1 MANYGQLAL
10 RDPALAALLGA
21 LPGSDFGSEFGTSAD
36 DGQAYG
42 MHGQAGVIP
51 DRGADIGAEFGA
63 EFGYYGYGADVAPP
77 AMPHMAQH
85 MAHRGHAP
93 IHPEHAQLLRA
104 HHHRQH
110 QTEVRERLLEPNKG
124 STTKVERYDF
134 SLNQTLTIGTPV
146 VVDMSLQPSVTLRP
160 QRLICNAPA
169 PGFVSFLTIQV
180 ANVAV
185 TVGNAT
191 DAYSYS
197 AVAVGSHLDCPT
209 LSPANRATLA
219 GTYSGYSPVGYAPAS
234 LFLFVSTFQGP
245 ATIVA

>member
-1 MANYGQLAL
+1 M

-21 LPGSDFGSEFGTSAD
+21 LPGSDFGAEFGGEYD
-36 DGQAYG
+36 MNG
-42 MHGQAGVIP
+42 MAGVTP
-51 DRGADIGAEFGA
+51 DVGHGVMGAEFGA
-63 EFGYYGYGADVAPP
+63 EFGYYGYGADAHP
-77 AMPHMAQH
+77 AAAVHPAAMARH
-85 MAHRGHAP
+85 PGHA
-93 IHPEHAQLLRA
+93 IHPEHARLLRE

-160 QRLICNAPA
+160 QRLIVNAPA

-234 LFLFVSTFQGP
+234 LFLLVATFQGP

>member
-1 MANYGQLAL
+1 LKEGIPVANYGQLAQ

-21 LPGSDFGSEFGTSAD
+21 LPGSDFGAEFGGEYD
-36 DGQAYG
+36 MNG
-42 MHGQAGVIP
+42 MPGVTPDVGHGVM
-51 DRGADIGAEFGA
+51 GAEFGA
-63 EFGYYGYGADVAPP
+63 EFGYYGYGADAVVPAHPMAP
-77 AMPHMAQH
+77 
-85 MAHRGHAP
+85 MAHRGHAA
-93 IHPEHAQLLRA
+93 IHPEHAALLRA

-160 QRLICNAPA
+160 QRLIVNAPA

-191 DAYSYS
+191 DAYAYS

-234 LFLFVSTFQGP
+234 LFLLCATFQGP

>member
-1 MANYGQLAL
+1 M
-10 RDPALAALLGA
+10 
-21 LPGSDFGSEFGTSAD
+21 
-36 DGQAYG
+36 
-42 MHGQAGVIP
+42 
-51 DRGADIGAEFGA
+51 GAEFGA
-63 EFGYYGYGADVAPP
+63 EFGYYGYGADAPHP
-77 AMPHMAQH
+77 AAMAHAPHP

-93 IHPEHAQLLRA
+93 IHPEHAALLRA

>member
-1 MANYGQLAL
+1 MANYGQLAM

-21 LPGSDFGSEFGTSAD
+21 LPGSDFGAEFGGSEYD
-36 DGQAYG
+36 MNGQS
-42 MHGQAGVIP
+42 GVIP
-51 DRGADIGAEFGA
+51 DRGADMGAEFGA
-63 EFGYYGYGADVAPP
+63 EFGYYGYGADAPP
-77 AMPHMAQH
+77 AMPHGAHVMP
-85 MAHRGHAP
+85 HRGHAA
-93 IHPEHAQLLRA
+93 IHPEHAALLRA

>member
-1 MANYGQLAL
+1 MSTNYGQLAL
-10 RDPALAALLGA
+10 RDPALASLLGA
-21 LPGSDFGSEFGTSAD
+21 LPGSDFGAEFGGEYD
-36 DGQAYG
+36 MNG
-42 MHGQAGVIP
+42 MPGVTP
-51 DRGADIGAEFGA
+51 EQGSFVGAEFGA
-63 EFGYYGYGADVAPP
+63 EFGYYGYGADAPHP
-77 AMPHMAQH
+77 AAAPRHG
-85 MAHRGHAP
+85 GHFGHG
-93 IHPEHAQLLRA
+93 IHPEHARLLREF
-104 HHHRQH
+104 HHRQH
-110 QTEVRERLLEPNKG
+110 QTELRERLLEPNKG

-134 SLNQTLTIGTPV
+134 SLNQTITIGTPV

-234 LFLFVSTFQGP
+234 LFLFVATFQGP

>member
-10 RDPALAALLGA
+10 RDPALASLLGA
-21 LPGSDFGSEFGTSAD
+21 LPGSDFGAEFGGEYDMA
-36 DGQAYG
+36 
-42 MHGQAGVIP
+42 GQAGVIP
-51 DRGADIGAEFGA
+51 DVGHGVMGAEFGA
-63 EFGYYGYGADVAPP
+63 EFGYYGYGADAAPHA
-77 AMPHMAQH
+77 AMARHGA
-85 MAHRGHAP
+85 
-93 IHPEHAQLLRA
+93 IHPEHARLLRE

-110 QTEVRERLLEPNKG
+110 QTEIRERLLEPNKG

-134 SLNQTLTIGTPV
+134 SLNQTITMGTPV

-234 LFLFVSTFQGP
+234 LFLFVATFQGP